1 MDWVTAV
8 QTAIDYI
15 EEHLNEPI
23 RYEAIAQQGCA
34 SVFHFQRMFHILCG
48 YTLGEYI
55 RSRRLSQAAAE
66 LAAGHGRVVDIA
78 AKYGYES
85 PDSFARAFQRFHG
98 ATPSQVRD
106 NGVQPRQFAP
116 LRIKM
121 TVEGGCTLPCRVE
134 EKQELLLTGY
144 KRRFSGDR
152 SDKQAQ
158 DHDFACE
165 TRVLQYLLEGISRE
179 HEITYQVLTHF
190 DADGYDFYF
199 ASQLPPWALAAFDE
213 DLGEMARHFEHLR
226 IPAGT
231 YLVCETARCEFPTA
245 QMDALRRTMVTDV
258 LPRSGYLLRDAPE
271 IGVIHW
277 FFEDGNDRVNTARY
291 CELWL
296 PIVKADQVG

>member
-1 MDWVTAV
+1 MDWSTAI
-8 QTAIDYI
+8 QAAIDYI
-15 EEHLNEPI
+15 EDHLTEPLN
-23 RYEAIAQQGCA
+23 YETIARQGCA
-34 SVFHFQRMFHILCG
+34 SLFHFQRVFHIVCG
-48 YTLGEYI
+48 CTVGEYI
-55 RSRRLSQAAAE
+55 RSRRLSQAGAE
-66 LAAGHGRVVDIA
+66 LAEGHGRVVDIA
-78 AKYGYES
+78 VKYGYES
-85 PDSFARAFQRFHG
+85 PDSFTRAFQRFHG
-98 ATPSQVRD
+98 VTPSQVRD
-106 NGVQPRQFAP
+106 AGAQRRYMAP
-116 LRIKM
+116 LRLKM
-121 TVEGGCTLPCRVE
+121 TVAGGGSRPCHVE
-134 EKQELLLTGY
+134 EKEEMLLTGY
-144 KRRFSGDR
+144 KRRFSGNRD
-152 SDKQAQ
+152 DKKAQ

-165 TRVLQYLLEGISRE
+165 SRVLQYILEGISRE
-179 HEITYQVLTHF
+179 HEITYQVLTNF

-213 DLGEMARHFEHLR
+213 DLGEMARYFEHLR